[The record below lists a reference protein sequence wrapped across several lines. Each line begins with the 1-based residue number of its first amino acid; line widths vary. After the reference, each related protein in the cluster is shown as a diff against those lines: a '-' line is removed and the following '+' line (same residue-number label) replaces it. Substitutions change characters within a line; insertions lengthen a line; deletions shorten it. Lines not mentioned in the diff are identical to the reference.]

1 MVTNF
6 ENIWSTPKLAPMYPP
21 FPIKYRNVE
30 ILTTVYRTDRQA
42 IDAHIEPPLLS
53 TGDLVMMHNYYMPDV
68 DVMGEVEETN
78 VMVGVQLSIGDETHL
93 GGFSTN
99 LLISSEIGLAQGREI
114 HGQPKK
120 LGNTKLLKSG
130 AGITAEVKR
139 GENLISR
146 VVMQDRSKASD
157 VSEIERYFPFRKNI
171 NHKVIR
177 NIDGTQG
184 INQITS
190 RTLAD
195 VVVKECWKGPS
206 RIELFENKEAQ
217 FHLLPVIETVE
228 SFYWKADFSLVPG
241 VILYDYLKENR

>member
-1 MVTNF
+1 
-6 ENIWSTPKLAPMYPP
+6 MYPP

-30 ILTTVYRTDRQA
+30 ILTTVYRTDRKA

-53 TGDLVMMHNYYMPDV
+53 TGDFVMMHNYYMPDV

-78 VMVGVQLSIGDETHL
+78 VMVGVELSIGNETHH

-99 LLISSEIGLAQGREI
+99 LLISSEIGLTQGREI

-120 LGNTKLLKSG
+120 FGNTKIFKSG
-130 AGITAEVKR
+130 AGLVAEVKR
-139 GENLISR
+139 GEKLVSR
-146 VVMQDRSKASD
+146 VVMLKRSELSD
-157 VSEIERYFPFRKNI
+157 VSEIESYFPFRKNI

-195 VVVKECWKGPS
+195 VKVTECWKGPS
-206 RIELFENKEAQ
+206 TLELFENKEAP

-228 SFYWKADFSLVPG
+228 SFYWKANFSLVPG
-241 VILYDYLKENR
+241 IILYDYLKESP